1 MRVRSAFA
9 LVCLSL
15 TLLCTMVYAEQTAC
29 VESFSPHGVVKKVRQ
44 VSVRFS
50 EQMVA
55 FGDPRL
61 EDPLE
66 MKCPAKGKGRWADGK
81 NWIYDFDEDLPAG
94 IVCEFELK
102 PGMKT
107 LSGKELT
114 GERAFS
120 FSTGGPAVV
129 RSEPYEGSGVDEN
142 QIFILTLDTEA
153 TEESI
158 PANVSFSVEGIGERI
173 GVRILKGEE
182 RNTIL
187 KASSYYGREAREIQF
202 LDEYC
207 ARLDGMPVIVLQAGQ
222 SFPNKAVV
230 RLVWGKGVISAAGI
244 PTTEDQ
250 VLSFKSRA
258 PFLATFTCP
267 RENPEAPC
275 IPFLSMCLGFSA
287 PVPKESAGR
296 TRLKGAN
303 KVYKPKENKDELVE
317 DVCFEGPFPEKTEF
331 VIEIP
336 SDLRDD
342 AGRAL
347 ANRDK
352 FPLRVSTGE
361 YPPLAK
367 FSSRFGIIEKAD
379 PVLPVTLRNLEP
391 EVKARIVE
399 TAGKKGILAGLVDK
413 CLGRMERVEDE
424 KDLIAWLRKASTA
437 GRSRSILK
445 GETKAGEFEVPKP
458 GGERAFEVVGIPL
471 KKTGFYVVEL
481 ESTILGASL
490 LGAREPVYVPTAA
503 LVTNLSAHFKW
514 GRESSVVWVTT
525 LDKAEPV
532 KGAAVTIRNCSGEIL
547 WEGRTDERGI
557 AHIGKELRP
566 KKCPLKR
573 DEDAWYD
580 SEQLEALE
588 SIGGGLFVFARTS
601 DDMTFVHSSWIE
613 GIERWRFKVP
623 VETYWGPV
631 VAHTVLDRTLLRA
644 GETVHMKHFIRKHVM
659 SGFSLLKKDRIPK
672 AVAVQHEGSSE
683 SYEFPLRWD
692 PAGGIAET
700 VWKIPEGAKLGAYRI
715 VMLKKATKDKKSVTY
730 YEQHDDGN
738 GVDNFEED
746 DNNFSYDEYEYYQGR
761 RERNYYV
768 SGSFRVEE
776 FRVPLMKASILPP
789 REPIIN
795 QSETGVDLLV
805 TYLSGGGATG
815 LPVKLRSRTAQRS
828 VAFDDYEGFTF
839 SNGEVKEGKA
849 TRYEDDRDEDRE
861 RKLPTLDLTLGAGGA
876 LRTGIEE
883 IPRAVYPQNLHTE
896 LEFKDAN
903 GEIQTVTGN
912 VPLWPSMLVLGIKP
926 DSWVS
931 SKDALKFHLVSLN
944 TAGKPVPNRRVKVDL
959 FKQRWYSH
967 RKRLVGGFYSYEHV
981 TEVTKIGQVLEGDTD
996 GKGILICEIKS
1007 PVSGEVIIQATASDD
1022 AGNVSVVNRSV
1033 WVAGDEEWWFDV
1045 SDTDRIDIL
1054 PEKKRYE
1061 PGEKARFQVRMPFRE
1076 ATALVTVERE
1086 GVIDLYIQ
1094 RLSGK
1099 APVVDV
1105 PVKENYAPNVFV
1117 SVLCVRGRVGDIKPT
1132 ATVDLGKPA
1141 FKLGISEIKVGWLAH
1156 ELKVNVQAGK
1166 SVYKIREKVPVKIAV
1181 RKADGKPLPAGAEVA
1196 LAAVDEG
1203 ILELMPNDSWK
1214 LLDSMRGERGN
1225 EVSTS
1230 TAQSQVVGKR
1240 HYGRKALPPGGGGGK
1255 QSTREIFDTLLL
1267 WKGRLSLDKS
1277 GEGSIEIPL
1286 GDALTSFRIVAVASA
1301 ASGLFGTGHTS
1312 IRTTQDLMIL
1322 SGLPEVVKEGDRFK
1336 AGFTLRN
1343 ASERPLRVEVSA
1355 KIDTGGESKALDTLE
1370 ATLSPGQAA
1379 EMGWPVSVPYGTD
1392 SLKWEVSAREKDGEA
1407 KDALRTK
1414 QKVVTVAPV
1423 RVFQAT
1429 LMQLEDALAMKV
1441 ERPED
1446 AIPGRGGIRVSLRPR
1461 LSDEV
1466 DGVVR
1471 YMKAYPYVCLEQR
1484 VSKAV
1489 ALRDEAIWKRVMA
1502 ELPGYLD
1509 SDGLAKYFPSCPWGS
1524 DTLTAYILS
1533 IAHEAGWTIPE
1544 PQRSSMEN
1552 GVEGFIE
1559 GRVIRWS
1566 SLPTADVSIR
1576 KMAALEALSRYGKA
1590 RPGLLDSI
1598 AVEPDLWPTSAAL
1611 DWFNVLARCR
1621 DIPDRDKRLKQAEQ
1635 VVRSRLNFQGT
1646 TLGFSTEKTD
1656 YLWWLMVSI
1665 DSNAVRSVLSFLD
1678 LPAWKEDMPR
1688 LLRGAVSRQER
1699 GRWNTTVANAWGVL
1713 ALEKFAKKFEA
1724 TPVSGVSHAGIQKDE
1739 KSLDWAKSP
1748 DGGSIQFGWPKRKE
1762 DLKIMHQGA
1771 GKPWV
1776 TVQSLA
1782 AIPLKGPF
1790 SSGFKI
1796 KKSYLPVEQRQPGK
1810 WTSGDVV
1817 RVKLEIDSQADMTWV
1832 VVNDPIPSGAAI
1844 LGSGLGRD
1852 SSMLTSGERQKG
1864 WVWPAFEERSFEAFR
1879 AYYEFVAKGKWSLEY
1894 TMRLNNEGVFQMPET
1909 RVEALYSPE
1918 MLGEIPNGTFR
1929 IE

>member
-1 MRVRSAFA
+1 MFV
-9 LVCLSL
+9 LVFCSCLL
-15 TLLCTMVYAEQTAC
+15 LLCAVSHAEQTAF
-29 VESFSPHGVVKKVRQ
+29 VESFSPQGVVKKVRQ

-61 EDPLE
+61 EDPFE

-94 IVCEFELK
+94 VVCEFELK
-102 PGMKT
+102 QGVKT

-114 GERAFS
+114 GQREFS

-129 RSEPYEGSGVDEN
+129 RSEPYEGAWVNED

-158 PANVSFSVEGIGERI
+158 LENVSFSVEGIGERI
-173 GVRILKGEE
+173 GIRVLKGEE

-187 KASSYYGREAREIQF
+187 KASSYYGYEAREIQF
-202 LDEYC
+202 LDECY
-207 ARLDGMPVIVLQAGQ
+207 ARLEGMPVIVLQARR
-222 SFPNKAVV
+222 SFPNNAVV
-230 RLVWGKGVISAAGI
+230 RLVWGKGVTSPGGVR
-244 PTTEDQ
+244 TTEDQ
-250 VLSFKSRA
+250 VVSFKSRA

-275 IPFLSMCLGFSA
+275 IPFLSMCLQFSA
-287 PVPKESAGR
+287 PVPKESAGKI
-296 TRLKGAN
+296 RLKGPD
-303 KVYKPKENKDELVE
+303 KVYKPKESKDEFVE
-317 DVCFEGPFPEKTEF
+317 SVCFKGPFPEETEF
-331 VIEIP
+331 VVEIP
-336 SDLRDD
+336 SDFKDD
-342 AGRAL
+342 AGRIL

-352 FPLRVSTGE
+352 FPLKVSTGE

-391 EVKARIVE
+391 EVKARMVE
-399 TAGKKGILAGLVDK
+399 MAGKKGVLAGLVDK
-413 CLGRMERVEDE
+413 CLGRMERIEDE
-424 KDLIAWLRKASTA
+424 KELIAWLRKVSIV
-437 GRSRSILK
+437 GRSRSIFK
-445 GETKAGEFEVPKP
+445 GEAKATEFEAPKP
-458 GGERAFEVVGIPL
+458 GGEHAFEVVGIPL
-471 KKTGFYVVEL
+471 KRTGFYVVEL

-490 LGAREPVYVPTAA
+490 LGIKAPVYVPTAA

-532 KGAAVTIRNCSGEIL
+532 KGAAVSIRNCKGDVL

-557 AHIGKELRP
+557 AYIGKELRP

-580 SEQLEALE
+580 SEQMEALE

-631 VAHTVLDRTLLRA
+631 AAHTVFDRTLFRA
-644 GETVHMKHFIRKHVM
+644 GETVHMKHFIRKRTM
-659 SGFSLLKKDRIPK
+659 SGFSLLKEERVPK
-672 AVAVQHEGSSE
+672 AVAVQHEGSRE

-692 PAGGIAET
+692 PDGGIAET
-700 VWKIPEGAKLGAYRI
+700 VWKIPQGAKLGTYRI
-715 VMLKKATKDKKSVTY
+715 LMLKKAAKDKKPLTH
-730 YEQHDDGN
+730 YEQFDGE
-738 GVDNFEED
+738 GTVDSYEND
-746 DNNFSYDEYEYYQGR
+746 DNNYSCDEYEYYQGR
-761 RERNYYV
+761 RERNYFV

-776 FRVPLMKASILPP
+776 FRAPLMNASILPP
-789 REPIIN
+789 RKPIIN
-795 QSETGVDLLV
+795 QSEAEVDLLV
-805 TYLSGGGATG
+805 TYLSGGGANG
-815 LPVKLRSRTAQRS
+815 LPVRLRSRAAQRS
-828 VAFDDYEGFTF
+828 VSFDDYEGFTF
-839 SNGEVKEGKA
+839 SNGEVKEGKVA
-849 TRYEDDRDEDRE
+849 RYEGDPDEE
-861 RKLPTLDLTLGAGGA
+861 KEKKLPTMDLTLGVGGA
-876 LRTGIEE
+876 LRAGIKGL
-883 IPRAVYPQNLHTE
+883 PRAIYPQSLHAE
-896 LEFKDAN
+896 LEFRDAN
-903 GEIQTVTGN
+903 GEIQTVSNN
-912 VPLWPSMLVLGIKP
+912 VPLWPSRLVLGIKP

-931 SKDALKFHLVSLN
+931 SKNGLKFHLVSLD
-944 TAGKPVPNRRVKVDL
+944 TAGKPVPNVRVKVEL
-959 FKQRWYSH
+959 FKQSWYSH
-967 RKRLVGGFYSYEHV
+967 RKRLIGGFYSYEHV
-981 TEVTKIGQVLEGDTD
+981 TEVAKIGQVLEGETN
-996 GKGILICEIKS
+996 GKGLLVCEVES
-1007 PVSGEVIIQATASDD
+1007 PVSGEIIIQATASDD

-1033 WVAGDEEWWFDV
+1033 WVSGDEEWWFDV

-1054 PEKKRYE
+1054 PEEKRYE

-1086 GVIDLYIQ
+1086 GVIDLYIR

-1099 APVVDV
+1099 DPVVEI

-1132 ATVDLGKPA
+1132 ATIDLGKPA
-1141 FKLGISEIKVGWLAH
+1141 FKLGIAEIKVGWLAH
-1156 ELKVNVQAGK
+1156 ELKVNVEAGK
-1166 SVYKIREKVPVKIAV
+1166 DVYKIREKVPVKITV
-1181 RKADGKPLPAGAEVA
+1181 RKADGKALPAGAEVA
-1196 LAAVDEG
+1196 VAAVDEG
-1203 ILELMPNDSWK
+1203 LLELMPNNSWK
-1214 LLDSMRGERGN
+1214 LLDSMMGERGN

-1267 WKGRLSLDKS
+1267 WKGRLPLDKN
-1277 GEGSIEIPL
+1277 GEGSVEIPL
-1286 GDALTSFRIVAVASA
+1286 SDALTSFRIVAVASA

-1343 ASERPLRVEVSA
+1343 ASERLLRVELSA
-1355 KIDTGGESKALDTLE
+1355 KIEAGRESKALDTLE

-1379 EMGWPVSVPYGTD
+1379 EMGWPVSVPYGTEL
-1392 SLKWEVSAREKDGEA
+1392 LKWEVSAKEKDGEA

-1414 QKVVTVAPV
+1414 QKVVPVVAV

-1429 LMQLEDALAMKV
+1429 LTQLEGAAAMKIQK
-1441 ERPED
+1441 PED
-1446 AIPGRGGIRVSLRPR
+1446 AVPGRGGIRVSLRPR
-1461 LSDEV
+1461 LSDEM

-1471 YMKAYPYVCLEQR
+1471 YMKAYPYVCLEQK

-1489 ALRDEAIWKRVMA
+1489 ALRNEVIWKRIMA

-1544 PQRSSMEN
+1544 PQRSLMEN
-1552 GVEGFIE
+1552 GLEGFIE
-1559 GRVIRWS
+1559 GRVVRWS

-1590 RPGLLDSI
+1590 RPALLDSI
-1598 AVEPDLWPTSAAL
+1598 TVEPNLWPTSAAL

-1621 DIPDRDKRLKQAEQ
+1621 DITDRDRRLKHAEQ
-1635 VVRSRLNFQGT
+1635 IVRSRLNFQGT

-1678 LPAWKEDMPR
+1678 LPNWKEDMPR
-1688 LLRGAVSRQER
+1688 LLRGAVGRQER

-1724 TPVSGVSHAGIQKDE
+1724 TPVSGISHAEIQKDE

-1748 DGGSIQFGWPKRKE
+1748 EGGSIQFGWPKRKE
-1762 DLKIMHQGA
+1762 DLKIVHQGA

-1776 TVQSLA
+1776 TVQSFA
-1782 AIPLKGPF
+1782 AIPLKAPL

-1796 KKSYLPVEQRQPGK
+1796 KKSYKPVEQHQPGK
-1810 WTSGDVV
+1810 WTRGDVV

-1832 VVNDPIPSGAAI
+1832 VVNDPIPSGASI
-1844 LGSGLGRD
+1844 LGTGLGRD
-1852 SSMLTSGERQKG
+1852 SSLLTSGERQKG
-1864 WVWPAFEERSFEAFR
+1864 WAWPAFEERSFEAFR
-1879 AYYEFVAKGKWSLEY
+1879 AYYEYVPKGRWSLEY

-1918 MLGEIPNGTFR
+1918 MLGEMPNGTYR